1 MGKCEMSPKGRF
13 EDKCYL
19 FFDTEIFPW
28 EGLPNITSLHD
39 PARNRKEVEWVR
51 SWHLVPDGGTP

>member
-1 MGKCEMSPKGRF
+1 MSPKGRF

-51 SWHLVPDGGTP
+51 SWHLVPDVATP